1 MATSFFKQNLI
12 YIRKAYGLTQKDMAS
27 KLSIP
32 MKNYQKY
39 EEDAK
44 PSQETLI
51 DISVETNIG
60 LDMLLRVDL
69 SVTKSH
75 GDICQIAAKKGI

>member
-1 MATSFFKQNLI
+1 
-12 YIRKAYGLTQKDMAS
+12 MAS

-60 LDMLLRVDL
+60 LDMLLKVDL